1 MQTRRGVPHRDY
13 DPVQQSA
20 EQDRPDFHP
29 DPATLHQR
37 AGHHHQPG
45 GQGGHMVTTVRV
57 MVTRVMLSIV
67 CIVITVNVVKILNM
81 SIMVTWVIRVGIR
94 VIKAIRVIKVIKVI
108 VLIMLIKLILLV
120 HLFFLSEQIFT

>member
-37 AGHHHQPG
+37 ARHHHQPG

-57 MVTRVMLSIV
+57 MVTRVMLS
-67 CIVITVNVVKILNM
+67 IVITVNVVKILNM

-108 VLIMLIKLILLV
+108 VVIMLIKLILLV